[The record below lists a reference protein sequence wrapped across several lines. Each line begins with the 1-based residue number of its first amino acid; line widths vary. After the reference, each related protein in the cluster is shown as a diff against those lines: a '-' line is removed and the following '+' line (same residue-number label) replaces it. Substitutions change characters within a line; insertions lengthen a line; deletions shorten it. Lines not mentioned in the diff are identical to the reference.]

1 MILASSLSRRRRA
14 LALCAVSV
22 GLHMA
27 ALWWVAPRIGAAG
40 AWPSHGN
47 LPVTIEARLL
57 MAPARAAAPHPA
69 PAPRPRPV
77 RKRAPAAGVA
87 AAGAPA
93 AGVPAAGAPVGQ
105 APATGQGGAADA
117 LSDVQSDQPLT
128 VEGGEPGTVAAAGL
142 TDLADLVPAQPQ
154 PAEAAAPVARQY
166 RVDMP
171 PSATITLDVA
181 RIDADGTAWS
191 GEAVMAWQ
199 LQGDRYRMRVEA
211 GVSMLVARI
220 NLVVLESE
228 GKVGDSG
235 FAPTTL
241 TEKRRGRSPT
251 ATHFSE
257 RDGRITFS
265 SGAGLTAAPPVAL
278 LPGAQDKAT
287 LPLQLAAIARGGSGQ
302 LKGDIEVLVG
312 EDRDASLYRF
322 VVLGQE
328 LLDTR
333 LGRLPTWHLSR
344 PPRAGAYGSRLDI
357 WLAPGQGWYPVQ
369 IRNTE
374 ASGAVTT
381 QTVNKIV
388 ITNAGS

>member
-1 MILASSLSRRRRA
+1 MIPASFLSRRRRA

-40 AWPSHGN
+40 AWPSHDN

-57 MAPARAAAPHPA
+57 MAPARAAAPSAAGPA
-69 PAPRPRPV
+69 TPHRAPEPRPRLA
-77 RKRAPAAGVA
+77 RKRGPAAGVA
-87 AAGAPA
+87 AAE
-93 AGVPAAGAPVGQ
+93 

-128 VEGGEPGTVAAAGL
+128 VEGGEPAIVVAAGL

-154 PAEAAAPVARQY
+154 PAEPAAPAARQY

-181 RIDADGTAWS
+181 RTDADGTAWS

-265 SGAGLTAAPPVAL
+265 SGAGSTAASPVAL
-278 LPGAQDKAT
+278 LPGTQDKAT

-388 ITNAGS
+388 ITDAGS

>member
-1 MILASSLSRRRRA
+1 MTLASFLSRRRRA
-14 LALCAVSV
+14 LSLCAVSV
-22 GLHMA
+22 GLHLA

-40 AWPSHGN
+40 APPPHGN
-47 LPVTIEARLL
+47 VPVTIAVRLL
-57 MAPARAAAPHPA
+57 MERAVAPPAAPNLAPRPA
-69 PAPRPRPV
+69 PEPRPRPA
-77 RKRAPAAGVA
+77 RKPAPAAGVT
-87 AAGAPA
+87 
-93 AGVPAAGAPVGQ
+93 AGVAASEAPT
-105 APATGQGGAADA
+105 TGQGGAAEA
-117 LSDVQSDQPLT
+117 LSDVQSTQPAT
-128 VEGGEPGTVAAAGL
+128 VEAGEPAIVVAAGL
-142 TDLADLVPAQPQ
+142 AELAEPAVAQPQ
-154 PAEAAAPVARQY
+154 PAEPAAPVARQY

-181 RIDADGTAWS
+181 RTDADGTAWS

-199 LQGDRYRMRVEA
+199 LHGDSYRMRVEA

-251 ATHFSE
+251 TTHFSE

-265 SGAGLTAAPPVAL
+265 APAAAPVAL

-302 LKGDIEVLVG
+302 IEAGIEVLVG

-328 LLDTR
+328 QLDTR
-333 LGRLPTWHLSR
+333 LGKLQTWHVSR

-357 WLAPGQGWYPVQ
+357 WLAPGHGWYPVQ
-369 IRNTE
+369 IRNIE

-381 QTVNKIV
+381 QTANKIV
-388 ITNAGS
+388 ITDAGS